1 MENKKGEKVVSLFNS
16 IAPRYDLVNFITS
29 WGNDGRWRKKG
40 VELFLEELKKRE
52 GLRWK
57 NWEKGERI
65 GRIEGVEPPLSPFRV
80 VDVAT
85 GTGKM
90 VKTLCQIGKKRGIK
104 LEILGVDPSPQ
115 MLEIAQKECPFAT
128 FQLGKGEQLPFPDN
142 FADGV
147 TIAFGLRNFE
157 NFPQG
162 VEEIYRIL
170 KPGGLLL
177 VLEFVAGKGIFR
189 KVVDWYTSR
198 VVPMVGGVLTGNLE
212 VYSYLSRSIENFYTP
227 SQLISLFT
235 NHHFISF
242 QNITLN
248 LGQLFLGILRKV
260 K

>member
-52 GLRWK
+52 GLRGK

-65 GRIEGVEPPLSPFRV
+65 GRMEGVEPPLSPFRV

-189 KVVDWYTSR
+189 KVVDWYTSTL
-198 VVPMVGGVLTGNLE
+198 VPLIGGLLTGNRE
-212 VYSYLSRSIENFYTP
+212 AYSYLSSSISHFYTP
-227 SQLISLFT
+227 DQLLSLFSSSNFT
-235 NHHFISF
+235 PLH
-242 QNITLN
+242 TLTFN
-248 LGQLFLGILRKV
+248 AGQLLVAVLK
-260 K
+260 KK